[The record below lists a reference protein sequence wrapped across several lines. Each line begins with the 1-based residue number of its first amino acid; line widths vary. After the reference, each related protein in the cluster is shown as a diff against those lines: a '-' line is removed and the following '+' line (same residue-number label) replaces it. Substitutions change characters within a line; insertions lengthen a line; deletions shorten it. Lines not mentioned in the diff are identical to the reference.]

1 MDSCKD
7 LQKLPTSNKLAIQ
20 SDLFSKMVIYKDIIT
35 EFTEM
40 IEENEHGEKDEFS
53 EFLDEL
59 GDGLNDIL
67 DYSLSEDDINRV
79 KKGIQCVNSLG
90 KYFQQCVR
98 IITKQPD
105 LIPMETIPIM
115 DTFTTCVCLVSSLV
129 SIF

>member
-1 MDSCKD
+1 
-7 LQKLPTSNKLAIQ
+7 
-20 SDLFSKMVIYKDIIT
+20 MVIYKDIIT

-40 IEENEHGEKDEFS
+40 IEENEHGGMSWIPIWCLEKDEFS

-98 IITKQPD
+98 YLCFFSSWLSSIITKQPD